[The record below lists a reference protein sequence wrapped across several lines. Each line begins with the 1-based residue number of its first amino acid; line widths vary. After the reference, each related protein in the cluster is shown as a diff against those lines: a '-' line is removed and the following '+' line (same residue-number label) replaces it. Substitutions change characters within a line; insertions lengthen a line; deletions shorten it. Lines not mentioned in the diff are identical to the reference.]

1 MTLEVVPA
9 PTLDKN
15 SPRVFI
21 GFLIAVA
28 IAGFLNALYLAVK
41 FLQGVTPPCSLLEGC
56 DVVTASK
63 YAAVGGIPI
72 ALIGAIF
79 YVIVLGLLLAILQK
93 PELKRAMIL
102 FNILS
107 GAAFL
112 ISLGLIYI
120 QLFVLRAICLYCM
133 FSALDSTILF
143 IGGLWLRRHLKRDFR
158 G

>member
-1 MTLEVVPA
+1 MTPEVVPA
-9 PTLDKN
+9 PTLDRN
-15 SPRVFI
+15 SPRVLI

-41 FLQGVTPPCSLLEGC
+41 FLQGVTPPCSLLKGC

-63 YAAVGGIPI
+63 YAEIGGIPI

-79 YVIVLGLLLAILQK
+79 YAIVLGLLLAILHK
-93 PELKRAMIL
+93 PEEKRLVAIFAIL
-102 FNILS
+102 T

-112 ISLGLIYI
+112 ISLGLVYI

-143 IGGLWLRRHLKRDFR
+143 IGGLWLRRQSR
-158 G
+158 GA